1 MVQGI
6 LSTEVDKWWEHVEI
20 YIERALEYGLGE
32 YKPEDI
38 KALCMS
44 KDMQLWIMW
53 DRGVKGAFVTQ
64 ILKYPQFSILLG
76 LLISANDF
84 KEWRN
89 EVYYRDLV
97 KNTIVNIWNSL
108 VEKVGVITS
117 KILIIKNK

>member
-44 KDMQLWIMW
+44 QDMQLWIMW

-64 ILKYPQFSILLG
+64 ILNYPQFSVLLG
-76 LLISANDF
+76 LS
-84 KEWRN
+84 
-89 EVYYRDLV
+89 
-97 KNTIVNIWNSL
+97 S
-108 VEKVGVITS
+108 
-117 KILIIKNK
+117 IKLCL